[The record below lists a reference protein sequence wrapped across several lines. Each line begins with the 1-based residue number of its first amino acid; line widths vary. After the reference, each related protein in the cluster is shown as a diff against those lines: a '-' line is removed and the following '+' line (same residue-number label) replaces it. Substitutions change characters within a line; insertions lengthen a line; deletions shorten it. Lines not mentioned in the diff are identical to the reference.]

1 MRRQLSRTG
10 LHRRGGRAAPT
21 HTDDLKG
28 RQEAAYAIPP
38 ELRDDATLAD
48 GLTDSVELIGRIST
62 LPRRTH
68 VFWLPVACLA
78 VLPWQVQAQEAP
90 GRQEERGRFM
100 LEAGIVGD
108 SRCPG
113 RYVGINGQVV
123 GPVSLYGMVETYRCA
138 DNTGNVISL
147 PSRTV
152 AFGLPVPL
160 GDPRSS
166 ILGDS
171 TARNLPE
178 MPPCRPETASEPV
191 AEGEHVLN
199 LLRGGSFSPT
209 PAVRRAARVLS
220 ERPAGRCGRRRRV
233 RCHRP

>member
-1 MRRQLSRTG
+1 MSSG
-10 LHRRGGRAAPT
+10 LLAAGG
-21 HTDDLKG
+21 L
-28 RQEAAYAIPP
+28 
-38 ELRDDATLAD
+38 
-48 GLTDSVELIGRIST
+48 
-62 LPRRTH
+62 
-68 VFWLPVACLA
+68 
-78 VLPWQVQAQEAP
+78 P
-90 GRQEERGRFM
+90 GRVA
-100 LEAGIVGD
+100 LAGSGAGGTRPSGGTGPFRARSRNVGD

-171 TARNLPE
+171 TAHNLPE
-178 MPPCRPETASEPV
+178 MPPSSPETASEPV

-199 LLRGGSFSPT
+199 LLRWRVVFAYSGSST
-209 PAVRRAARVLS
+209 RSTRT
-220 ERPAGRCGRRRRV
+220 E
-233 RCHRP
+233 